1 MRAYALSLSGL
12 IRLLGLKALAEGVDS
27 SEDLAMLWQLGFDGA
42 TGTALRSVQ
51 ASMAGKPVTRASTSA
66 RPPETSTQPL

>member
-1 MRAYALSLSGL
+1 MRAYALSLAGL

-27 SEDLAMLWQLGFDGA
+27 SDDLATLWQLGFDGA

-51 ASMAGKPVTRASTSA
+51 PPMAGKPVVRGPTLAK
-66 RPPETSTQPL
+66 PPETSTHP